1 MPRDTLVPE
10 VFGALRGVRIL
21 STGSIIAQPFAAS
34 LAAQM
39 GAEVIQVERPG
50 VGDAVWRE
58 VGLRI
63 PTKDGEGPAVS
74 TSWLAE
80 RRNAFHVTLDMSVPA
95 GREIFLEL
103 AERAEIWME
112 SSRPGTYS
120 KWDLTDKVVL
130 DRNPKLVICHVSG
143 YGQTGDPGLPGAGEL
158 RHDRA
163 GLRGHDVPDRVL
175 RSRTP
180 RARHPVDR
188 RLHHGASS
196 V

>member
-1 MPRDTLVPE
+1 M
-10 VFGALRGVRIL
+10 
-21 STGSIIAQPFAAS
+21 
-34 LAAQM
+34 
-39 GAEVIQVERPG
+39 
-50 VGDAVWRE
+50 
-58 VGLRI
+58 GLRI

-143 YGQTGDPGLPGAGEL
+143 YGQTGDPAYLG
-158 RHDRA
+158 RA
-163 GLRGHDVPDRVL
+163 SYDMIGQAFGGMMYQTGFSDPEPPCAPPRGPPTT
-175 RSRTP
+175 SR
-180 RARHPVDR
+180 R
-188 RLHHGASS
+188 SS